1 VQDDTNSLAGGG
13 WLKPDLERPP
23 ARKSGRRSPRS
34 GRLAVL
40 VAGLFVSLLTACGGV
55 QASPAIRNCVSLWN
69 AAVRENSL
77 RYPQFDAQHFASAGG
92 AALVLEPTGGGCT
105 VLLGAAGKP
114 PAVTSGNVF
123 VYVDVAHAYE
133 ASTSLGGLALPS
145 SWNARPN
152 SDGTLSP
159 GRP

>member
-1 VQDDTNSLAGGG
+1 M
-13 WLKPDLERPP
+13 
-23 ARKSGRRSPRS
+23 
-34 GRLAVL
+34 L
-40 VAGLFVSLLTACGGV
+40 VGTLMACGGA

-69 AAVRENSL
+69 AAVREKSL

-92 AALVLEPTGGGCT
+92 GALVFEPAGGGCT

-123 VYVDVAHAYE
+123 TYVDVAHAYE
-133 ASTSLGGLALPS
+133 ASTSLAGVAPSS

-152 SDGTLSP
+152 SDGTLSLGHP
-159 GRP
+159 

>member
-1 VQDDTNSLAGGG
+1 M
-13 WLKPDLERPP
+13 
-23 ARKSGRRSPRS
+23 
-34 GRLAVL
+34 L
-40 VAGLFVSLLTACGGV
+40 VVSLLAAVLTACGGA
-55 QASPAIRNCVSLWN
+55 QASPAIQNCVSLWN
-69 AAVRENSL
+69 AAVRENSV

-114 PAVTSGNVF
+114 PAVTSGDVF
-123 VYVDVAHAYE
+123 VYVGVAHAYE

-145 SWNARPN
+145 AWNARPN
-152 SDGTLSP
+152 SDGTLSF